1 MPHVTWGSEAE
12 VRWGRTA
19 SRAQITLQHGTMA
32 QESFCFAPTKHL
44 SWLQSRLL
52 MQGQVSGEQAPDVC
66 AVRGGGG
73 STDPATLVGDVNHQE
88 VNNLPAEAWGGCWL
102 Q

>member
-1 MPHVTWGSEAE
+1 
-12 VRWGRTA
+12 
-19 SRAQITLQHGTMA
+19 
-32 QESFCFAPTKHL
+32 
-44 SWLQSRLL
+44 